1 MSGDKWLRDW
11 NERMG
16 TNTTWEDVSRMGTVG
31 WTREM
36 KIDRLL
42 ASEDVSAREKDVL
55 KKKLEA
61 GVSDIEG
68 DYKSLNKIFS
78 KHSSKFGGPPGTS
91 TPSSTTYIGKN
102 RDGKKSA
109 ANDTKMN
116 FLYDTII
123 SKMPNINID
132 VSHQDR
138 DVVLASFIDKE
149 KELTDREYEL
159 KQQLTTGEYLTP
171 DKLEVEGNV
180 DVKTT
185 IDWGEGKT
193 ATVDMELSPEA
204 KAYYAKLD
212 KNRKPRALSLI
223 HI

>member
-1 MSGDKWLRDW
+1 MHKDILVIDDNSDIRFLIC
-11 NERMG
+11 
-16 TNTTWEDVSRMGTVG
+16 
-31 WTREM
+31 
-36 KIDRLL
+36 KILKEQNFNVR
-42 ASEDVSAREKDVL
+42 SAANYDQATLEI

-149 KELTDREYEL
+149 KELVQEEL
-159 KQQLTTGEYLTP
+159 KNSGKP
-171 DKLEVEGNV
+171 DDIAKKISL
-180 DVKTT
+180 
-185 IDWGEGKT
+185 GKMNKFKEENSLLSQ
-193 ATVDMELSPEA
+193 AWVMEPKKKVQDIIKELSIADLKIKEFFRI
-204 KAYYAKLD
+204 K
-212 KNRKPRALSLI
+212 I
-223 HI
+223 GE